1 MEICSLLITYYSL
14 LKHTMFNHSRRN
26 LARWFTFSMGS
37 ILIVFAGVLYYVEAK
52 DELEKLDRL
61 LYRKTRVMAT
71 NVGYDTASDT
81 ANLENVPLLGNNT
94 RLLNT
99 ELVYARWYSSQKRL
113 GQFYGSPGNE
123 RLMVDSGL
131 RTIKRE
137 TPWLRQITLP
147 VYEKQQLIGYL
158 QVGTPLTSTQ
168 ENLAELRLILA
179 IAVPT
184 SLGIIGVTGWVLAGI
199 AMQPIRLA
207 YSQLQRFTADASHEL
222 RAPLAA
228 ILTNAQVGLI
238 TPVKDGSQQLFRLE
252 KITKLV
258 ESIGTLVSNLLF
270 LARHEGKLN
279 QESLQKID
287 LTALLQQIACEYQ
300 NTAREQSLK
309 FTSDL
314 SDKPIQISA
323 EPTLLT
329 LAITN
334 LLTNACKYTS
344 AGGNI
349 ELRLWEKSRQ
359 AIIAIKDSGIGIPQA
374 DLPHIFERFY
384 RVNSERSRSTGG
396 SGLGLAIVKQIVE
409 AHGGRITV
417 ASEVERGTTFT
428 IKLPL

>member
-1 MEICSLLITYYSL
+1 
-14 LKHTMFNHSRRN
+14 MFNRSRRN

-184 SLGIIGVTGWVLAGI
+184 SLGIIGVTGWILAGI
-199 AMQPIRLA
+199 AMQPIRQA

-238 TPVKDGSQQLFRLE
+238 APVKDGSQQLFRLE

-258 ESIGTLVSNLLF
+258 ESMGILVSNLLF
-270 LARHEGKLN
+270 LARHEGKLDR
-279 QESLQKID
+279 ESLQPID
-287 LTALLQQIACEYQ
+287 LAKLIQQTASEYQ
-300 NTAREQSLK
+300 NIAREKNLK
-309 FTSDL
+309 FTCKLPDR
-314 SDKPIQISA
+314 PIPISA

-329 LAITN
+329 QAITN
-334 LLTNACKYTS
+334 LLTNACKYTNE
-344 AGGNI
+344 GGEI
-349 ELRLWEKSRQ
+349 KLSLWEKSRQ
-359 AIIAIKDSGIGIPQA
+359 AIITIKDSGIGIPQA

-384 RVNSERSRSTGG
+384 RVDSERSRSTGG